1 MSTAPPFHLTRIVS
15 CASWLRI
22 KALTAS
28 RTTFAFAAV
37 MIAAGVLAGC
47 RAEEQGRPL
56 VIKGTYRGRA
66 DTALSEAKL
75 NELKDRVSLQSS
87 TLGGTG
93 AGIVERPG
101 VERPAPSSKSLNER
115 LRLQDAPPNIPS
127 KSSSAR
133 RPHEPLPDIAKAA
146 PSDKALDKALNERLK
161 LQEGPPD
168 VPKSSDVST
177 PQKPATGTATTA
189 PAAPAPTTASS
200 APAASASDNQPHN

>member
-37 MIAAGVLAGC
+37 LIAAGVLAGC

-93 AGIVERPG
+93 VGIVERPG

-127 KSSSAR
+127 ESSSAR

-146 PSDKALDKALNERLK
+146 PSDKALNERLK

-200 APAASASDNQPHN
+200 APAASAPDNQPHN